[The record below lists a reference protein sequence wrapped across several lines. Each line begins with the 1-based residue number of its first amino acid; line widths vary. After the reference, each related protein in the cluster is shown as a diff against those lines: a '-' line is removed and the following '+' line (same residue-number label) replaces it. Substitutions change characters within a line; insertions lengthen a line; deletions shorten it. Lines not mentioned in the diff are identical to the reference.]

1 MRHHNLCRCQG
12 SSNNLLSLFSV
23 VELGMF
29 WAPRLKGC
37 DGLQRGAGQGSLDG
51 MIPASPVIRFAL
63 LSVLAAVVTFV
74 LKLVAWKFT
83 GSVTLLSDALESV
96 ANLAAA
102 LVAVASVTVSARPA
116 DEEHAY
122 GHTKVEYFAGG
133 IEGALILVAAAGIG
147 WNAVDRFFH
156 PQALTGFAAGLSISV
171 VASGINLIVARLLL
185 RAARQYHS
193 VALDA
198 DGKHLM
204 TDVWTSV
211 AAVVGLIL
219 VNLTG
224 WPWLD
229 PALGLLL
236 AFHIVFTGV
245 HLVHQS
251 MLGLMDTGVPPEEL
265 ASIKQVLAG
274 YEAEGMQWHALRTR
288 EAGARRFMSVHL
300 LVPGDWTVQ
309 RGHDVAEAVEA
320 ALREAVPRLHV
331 LTHLE
336 PIEDP
341 VSFQDAVLE
350 SRL

>member
-1 MRHHNLCRCQG
+1 
-12 SSNNLLSLFSV
+12 
-23 VELGMF
+23 
-29 WAPRLKGC
+29 
-37 DGLQRGAGQGSLDG
+37 
-51 MIPASPVIRFAL
+51 MIHASPVVRLAL

-74 LKLVAWKFT
+74 LKMVAWQFT

-156 PQALTGFAAGLSISV
+156 PQALTGFSAGLSVSV
-171 VASGINLIVARLLL
+171 VASLINLMVARLLL

-193 VALDA
+193 VALEA

-211 AAVVGLIL
+211 GAVAGLVL
-219 VNLTG
+219 VKLTG

-245 HLVHQS
+245 QLVHQS

-265 ASIKQVLAG
+265 EKITTVLAG
-274 YEAEGMQWHALRTR
+274 YEAQGMQWHALRTR
-288 EAGARRFMSVHL
+288 EAGTRRFMSVHL

-309 RGHDVAEAVEA
+309 RGHDVAEEVEG
-320 ALREAVPRLHV
+320 ALRTAVPRLHV

-336 PIEDP
+336 PMEDP
-341 VSFQDAVLE
+341 VSFEDAVLE

>member
-1 MRHHNLCRCQG
+1 
-12 SSNNLLSLFSV
+12 
-23 VELGMF
+23 
-29 WAPRLKGC
+29 
-37 DGLQRGAGQGSLDG
+37 
-51 MIPASPVIRFAL
+51 MIPASPVVRFAL

-74 LKLVAWKFT
+74 LKLVAWRFT

-156 PQALTGFAAGLSISV
+156 PQALTGFTAGLSISV
-171 VASGINLIVARLLL
+171 LASAINLVVARLLL

-193 VALDA
+193 VALQA

-211 AAVVGLIL
+211 AAVAGLML
-219 VNLTG
+219 VKLTG

-251 MLGLMDTGVPPEEL
+251 MLGLMDTGVPQDDL
-265 ASIKQVLAG
+265 DRIKGVLAEYG
-274 YEAEGMQWHALRTR
+274 AQGMQWHALRTR

-309 RGHDVAEAVEA
+309 RGHDVAENVEA
-320 ALREAVPRLHV
+320 ALRTAVLRLHV

>member
-1 MRHHNLCRCQG
+1 
-12 SSNNLLSLFSV
+12 
-23 VELGMF
+23 
-29 WAPRLKGC
+29 
-37 DGLQRGAGQGSLDG
+37 
-51 MIPASPVIRFAL
+51 MIPASPVVRFAL
-63 LSVLAAVVTFV
+63 LSVAAAVVTFV
-74 LKLVAWKFT
+74 LKLVAWQLT

-116 DEEHAY
+116 DDEHAY

-133 IEGALILVAAAGIG
+133 VEGALILVAAVGIG

-156 PQALTGFAAGLSISV
+156 PVALTGFSAGLSVSV
-171 VASGINLIVARLLL
+171 VASVVNLVVARLLL
-185 RAARQYHS
+185 RAAQRYHS
-193 VALDA
+193 VALRA
-198 DGKHLM
+198 DGQHLM

-211 AAVVGLIL
+211 AAVTGLIL
-219 VNLTG
+219 VKLTG

-245 HLVHQS
+245 QLVHQS
-251 MLGLMDTGVPPEEL
+251 MLGLMDTGVPPED
-265 ASIKQVLAG
+265 LAG
-274 YEAEGMQWHALRTR
+274 IKAVLGEYEAQGLLWHALRTR

-300 LVPGDWTVQ
+300 LVPGEWTVQ
-309 RGHDVAEAVEA
+309 RGHDLAEEVEA
-320 ALREAVPRLHV
+320 ALRAAVPRLHV

-341 VSFQDAVLE
+341 VSFRDATLDGVAGI
-350 SRL
+350 

>member
-1 MRHHNLCRCQG
+1 
-12 SSNNLLSLFSV
+12 
-23 VELGMF
+23 
-29 WAPRLKGC
+29 
-37 DGLQRGAGQGSLDG
+37 
-51 MIPASPVIRFAL
+51 MIPASPVVRFAL
-63 LSVLAAVVTFV
+63 LSVLAAMVTFV
-74 LKLVAWKFT
+74 LKLVAWRFT

-156 PQALTGFAAGLSISV
+156 PQALTGFTAGLSISV
-171 VASGINLIVARLLL
+171 VASAINLVVARLLL

-193 VALDA
+193 VALEA

-211 AAVVGLIL
+211 AAVAGLIL
-219 VNLTG
+219 VKLTG

-251 MLGLMDTGVPPEEL
+251 MLGLMDTGVPQDDL
-265 ASIKQVLAG
+265 DRIKGVLAEYG
-274 YEAEGMQWHALRTR
+274 AQGMQWHALRTR

-309 RGHDVAEAVEA
+309 RGHDVAENVEA
-320 ALREAVPRLHV
+320 ALRTAVPRLHV

>member
-1 MRHHNLCRCQG
+1 
-12 SSNNLLSLFSV
+12 
-23 VELGMF
+23 
-29 WAPRLKGC
+29 
-37 DGLQRGAGQGSLDG
+37 
-51 MIPASPVIRFAL
+51 MIPASPVVRFAL
-63 LSVLAAVVTFV
+63 LSVAAAVVTFV
-74 LKLVAWKFT
+74 LKLVAWQFT

-116 DEEHAY
+116 DDEHAY

-133 IEGALILVAAAGIG
+133 VEGALILVAAAGIG

-156 PQALTGFAAGLSISV
+156 PQALTGFTSGLLVSV
-171 VASGINLIVARLLL
+171 LASGINLLVARLLL
-185 RAARQYHS
+185 RAAGRYHS
-193 VALDA
+193 VALRA
-198 DGKHLM
+198 DGQHLM

-211 AAVVGLIL
+211 AAVTGLVL
-219 VNLTG
+219 VKLTG

-245 HLVHQS
+245 QLVHQS
-251 MLGLMDTGVPPEEL
+251 MLGLMDTGVPAGDL
-265 ASIKQVLAG
+265 GKIKAVLAE
-274 YEAEGMQWHALRTR
+274 YEGQGLLWHALRTR

-300 LVPGDWTVQ
+300 LVPGEWSVQ
-309 RGHDVAEAVEA
+309 RGHDLAEEVEA
-320 ALREAVPRLHV
+320 ALRAAVPRLHV

-341 VSFQDAVLE
+341 VSFRDATLDGVAGM
-350 SRL
+350 

>member
-1 MRHHNLCRCQG
+1 MIQVWRRRPIQ
-12 SSNNLLSLFSV
+12 
-23 VELGMF
+23 
-29 WAPRLKGC
+29 
-37 DGLQRGAGQGSLDG
+37 AGHDLHRETARFTLHG
-51 MIPASPVIRFAL
+51 MIPASPVVRFAL

-74 LKLVAWKFT
+74 LKLVAWRFT

-116 DEEHAY
+116 DEDHAY

-133 IEGALILVAAAGIG
+133 IEGALILIAAAGIG

-156 PQALTGFAAGLSISV
+156 PQELTGFTMGLSVSV
-171 VASGINLIVARLLL
+171 VASAINLIVARLLL

-193 VALDA
+193 VALEA

-219 VNLTG
+219 VKLTG

-251 MLGLMDTGVPPEEL
+251 MLGLMDTGVPPGDL
-265 ASIKQVLAG
+265 ARIKGVLAG

-300 LVPGDWTVQ
+300 LVPGNWTVQ

-320 ALREAVPRLHV
+320 SLRQAVPRLHV

-341 VSFQDAVLE
+341 VSFQDALLE

>member
-1 MRHHNLCRCQG
+1 MTKPWAGGPACIRG
-12 SSNNLLSLFSV
+12 SSRA
-23 VELGMF
+23 ECMH
-29 WAPRLKGC
+29 
-37 DGLQRGAGQGSLDG
+37 
-51 MIPASPVIRFAL
+51 MIPASPVVRFAL

-74 LKLVAWKFT
+74 LKLVAWQFT

-156 PQALTGFAAGLSISV
+156 PQALTGFTSGLSVSV
-171 VASGINLIVARLLL
+171 VASLINLLVARLLL

-193 VALDA
+193 VALEA

-211 AAVVGLIL
+211 AAVTGLML
-219 VNLTG
+219 VKLTG

-229 PALGLLL
+229 PVLGLLL
-236 AFHIVFTGV
+236 ALHIVFTGV
-245 HLVHQS
+245 QFVHQS
-251 MLGLMDTGVPPEEL
+251 MLGLMDTGVPAGDL
-265 ASIKQVLAG
+265 ARIKEVLAG
-274 YEAEGMQWHALRTR
+274 YEAQGLHWHALRTR

-300 LVPGDWTVQ
+300 LVPGGWTVQ
-309 RGHDVAEAVEA
+309 RGHDLAEEVEA
-320 ALREAVPRLHV
+320 ALRGAVPRLHV

-350 SRL
+350 SRG